1 MTNNAFNNE
10 AFNGMVLNE
19 WGNMPFQVYI
29 NGECHWA
36 YKIEESVSVDD
47 GTGNT
52 AWIVVYQETR
62 YLKGHAEAREWYE
75 NHPRHYSKR
84 DDFPIINLFHMV
96 RNGGWT
102 HCF

>member
-1 MTNNAFNNE
+1 MTINNE
-10 AFNGMVLNE
+10 AFNGMVLDQ

-36 YKIEESVSVDD
+36 YKIEEKVHVDD

-52 AWIVVYQETR
+52 AFITVYQETR
-62 YLKGHAEAREWYE
+62 YLKGHKEAKEWFD

-84 DDFPIINLFHMV
+84 DDYPSINLRHMMQ
-96 RNGGWT
+96 NGAW
-102 HCF
+102 CSV